1 MEFLEERVVC
11 VFIDLCGVFYVS
23 RMTIGNSFNW
33 MVRSGGGV
41 MRGDVKVFEM
51 GVCLNFFLTKN
62 TTSRSK
68 STLHYDT

>member
-33 MVRSGGGV
+33 MVRSGGGGYEG
-41 MRGDVKVFEM
+41 RCEGF
-51 GVCLNFFLTKN
+51 
-62 TTSRSK
+62 
-68 STLHYDT
+68 

>member
-1 MEFLEERVVC
+1 
-11 VFIDLCGVFYVS
+11 
-23 RMTIGNSFNW
+23 
-33 MVRSGGGV
+33 